1 MTDDTL
7 EKKPLE
13 ELLDSDTNDM
23 IACLAS
29 RYRAKYNRQSN
40 SSMISQGDLVSEGYV
55 GATVA
60 YQTYDPE
67 KASFRTYA
75 FPYIINA
82 MLTYCRKFSH
92 ALSISERSAREDFPV
107 IAGINVIHIDQ
118 YDDETEFDIPVGS
131 GVETNQDVDEYF
143 LTGFNDFERELVKD
157 HMLNGCSLQD
167 LAIRHDMSKSR
178 IGEIMRGLTDR
189 MKMRAQN
196 YDKDD

>member
-1 MTDDTL
+1 VNNDAMV
-7 EKKPLE
+7 KKPLE

-23 IACLAS
+23 IKCLAS
-29 RYRAKYNRQSN
+29 KYRTKYSRYNN
-40 SSMISQGDLVSEGYV
+40 SSMISQGDLVSEGYI

-60 YQTYDPE
+60 YQTFDPT

-92 ALSISERSAREDFPV
+92 ALSISERSAREDFPM
-107 IAGINVIHIDQ
+107 IAGISVIHIDQ
-118 YDDETEFDIPVGS
+118 YDDDTEFDIPVGS
-131 GVETNQDVDEYF
+131 GVETTQDVDEYF
-143 LTGFNDFERELVKD
+143 LIGFNDFERELIKEY
-157 HMLNGCSLQD
+157 MLDEYSLQD
-167 LAIRHDMSKSR
+167 LAIRHNMSKSR